1 MGAYTHKR
9 AEEHPIIQWNTYFL
23 RENEQ
28 NIARNETRQGNS
40 RTVEEKQ
47 KNDMNIKIICIGK
60 LKEKYWRD
68 AVAEYEKRL
77 SAYAKVEITELKES
91 RSDDINEEGERILS
105 ALGVPDNLL
114 KTVKGTGGPG
124 AGGNA
129 GINKIKQ
136 SIKDYLITLEIQ
148 GKGLSSEQL
157 AEKIDNLGIEGK
169 SSIAFVIGGSCGLS
183 AAVSQAADYKL
194 SFSKMTF
201 PHQMMR
207 VILLEQIYRSFKI
220 NRNEAYHK

>member
-60 LKEKYWRD
+60 LKEKYWRE

-105 ALGVPDNLL
+105 ALGVPDSLL
-114 KTVKGTGGPG
+114 KLVKGGSG

-136 SIKDYLITLEIQ
+136 CIKDYLITLEIQ

-157 AEKIDNLGIEGK
+157 AEKIDTLGIEGK

-207 VILLEQIYRSFKI
+207 VILLEQIYRNFKI